1 MSTPQAQNPPASKRR
16 PGRPARPADDPKH
29 AEVRER
35 LLVAATELAV
45 ERGLDGAGIRE
56 IADRAGVSSGMIS
69 YYFGDREGL
78 EEAMSQRALDELTS
92 EFAKA
97 IAERGPDTDV
107 LDMLIH
113 VHATALSANPWLPR
127 LVARDVLGG
136 DRDSRA
142 RLSSQMGQ
150 GPMQLLRNTIQEAID
165 SGALRADLDPDMCVL
180 TIASTGAFP
189 YLMAPLL
196 ADHLDIEFNDDF
208 RDRLI
213 AHNRD
218 LLANGLRAPAQ
229 REKLK

>member
-1 MSTPQAQNPPASKRR
+1 MTTPPTQDPQAARRR
-16 PGRPARPADDPKH
+16 PGRPSRPADDPQH
-29 AEVRER
+29 AEVRDR

-69 YYFGDREGL
+69 YYFGDRAGL
-78 EEAMSQRALDELTS
+78 EEAMSQRALTELAS

-97 IAERGPDTDV
+97 IAERSRDSDL

-127 LVARDVLGG
+127 LVARDVLGV

-142 RLSSQMGQ
+142 RISSQMGQ
-150 GPMQLLRNTIQEAID
+150 GPMQLLRDTIQEAID

-196 ADHLDIEFNDDF
+196 ADHLDIEFDDDF

-218 LLANGLRAPAQ
+218 LLANGLRTPAQ
-229 REKLK
+229 REKLE

>member
-1 MSTPQAQNPPASKRR
+1 MTTPPTQDPQAARRR
-16 PGRPARPADDPKH
+16 PGRPSRPADDPQH
-29 AEVRER
+29 AEVRDR

-69 YYFGDREGL
+69 YYFGDRAGL
-78 EEAMSQRALDELTS
+78 EEAMSQRALTELAS

-97 IAERGPDTDV
+97 IAERSRDSDL

-127 LVARDVLGG
+127 LVARI
-136 DRDSRA
+136 
-142 RLSSQMGQ
+142 SSQMGQ
-150 GPMQLLRNTIQEAID
+150 GPMQLLRDTIQEAID

-196 ADHLDIEFNDDF
+196 ADHLDIEFDDDF

-218 LLANGLRAPAQ
+218 LLANGLRTPAQ
-229 REKLK
+229 REKLE